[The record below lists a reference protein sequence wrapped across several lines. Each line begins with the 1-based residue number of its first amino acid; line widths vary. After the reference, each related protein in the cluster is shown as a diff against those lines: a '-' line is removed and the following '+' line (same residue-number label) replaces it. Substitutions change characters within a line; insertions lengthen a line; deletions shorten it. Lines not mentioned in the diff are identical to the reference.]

1 MLRTRQH
8 NRTEYSEM
16 CRGIDVEKKH
26 QHNRTGYSKICRGI
40 KVEKKTDFRIAWLPT
55 KSIGPWYLLQHLLDH
70 DTCYKLHSL
79 TSKTSLKMQTL
90 SHVQVFLHWLIK
102 KIMGTTSCYNLHCP
116 WLKKQAEKIKKKKQI
131 FYWTRVHSFCGWISN
146 RDKDGHHN

>member
-1 MLRTRQH
+1 MLRKNT
-8 NRTEYSEM
+8 NTTEQSTQRCAEELM
-16 CRGIDVEKKH
+16 LRKNTNTTEQGTQRSVEELRLRKKQISGLH
-26 QHNRTGYSKICRGI
+26 DC
-40 KVEKKTDFRIAWLPT
+40 LPN
-55 KSIGPWYLLQHLLDH
+55 LLDH

-116 WLKKQAEKIKKKKQI
+116 WLKKQAEKIKKKQI
-131 FYWTRVHSFCGWISN
+131 FY
-146 RDKDGHHN
+146 